1 MLPEDFEQ
9 WIAFIAA
16 QLGPGATH
24 ESRAEG
30 WIYLSDGDPPL
41 VIVRLTPV
49 SVTVW
54 EYAAMRQ
61 WPRTPAA
68 PIRIGSVM
76 YRRAPEE
83 TATTLIGSLITAAR
97 ESRLAKYRPCVVC
110 DTRTAPEW
118 LDEEGVC
125 WTCAGTPRVH

>member
-16 QLGPGATH
+16 QLGTAASQD
-24 ESRAEG
+24 SRADG
-30 WIYLSDGDPPL
+30 WVYFSDGEPPL

-54 EYAAMRQ
+54 EYAAIRQ
-61 WPRTPAA
+61 WPRTPIA

-76 YRRAPEE
+76 YRRVPEE
-83 TATTLIGSLITAAR
+83 TASAVISSLISAAR
-97 ESRLAKYRPCVVC
+97 ESRLAKFRPCVVC

-118 LDEEGVC
+118 LDEADVC
-125 WTCAGTPRVH
+125 RACTLKQVSP